1 MLDSSCVRYR
11 LWLYVMFSI
20 VIWGVTFAST
30 RVLLLDFSALEILAL
45 RFTIA
50 WLVLVGIGLVEGSA
64 RRRFSFRDELLFAA
78 MGLTGVT
85 AYQFL
90 ENCAIYYTNASNVA
104 IMVSFGPI
112 VTAVMSRVLANDKT
126 LSVRLVIGSFVA
138 ICGVAMVSMNGLG
151 EFHLRPL
158 GDIMALA
165 AMVSWGLYSVMVGK
179 VNDKGYS
186 PTTVIRKSFF
196 WALVMMLPFVLWGM
210 TEDGF
215 YALDGSF
222 SVTIDAEVNAERF
235 GRTLNWV
242 NLGFLGVLASAACF
256 VLWNHACKFLGVVH
270 TTIGLYL
277 TPVVGV
283 LFAVIFLGETLT
295 AASIVGGPVIIAGV
309 VLANTELFRWLK

>member
-1 MLDSSCVRYR
+1 MQGGTIQVRSYTIAA
-11 LWLYVMFSI
+11 F
-20 VIWGVTFAST
+20 VILVWGVTFAST
-30 RVLLLDFSALEILAL
+30 RSLLLDFSSLEILVL
-45 RFTIA
+45 RFAVA
-50 WLVLVGIGLVEGSA
+50 WLVLVGIGLVDRSA
-64 RRRFSFRDELLFAA
+64 KRRFSFRDELLFAA

-112 VTAVMSRVLANDKT
+112 VTAAMARMLTSDKT
-126 LSVRLVIGSFVA
+126 LSVRLVVGSLIAV
-138 ICGVAMVSMNGLG
+138 CGVAMVSMNGLG
-151 EFHLRPL
+151 EFHLRTL
-158 GDIMALA
+158 GDAMALA

-210 TEDGF
+210 TEEEV
-215 YALDGSF
+215 YVLDGSF

-235 GRTLNWV
+235 GRALNWV

-256 VLWNHACKFLGVVH
+256 VLWNHACKTLGVVR

-283 LFAVIFLGETLT
+283 VFAVIFLGESLT
-295 AASIVGGPVIIAGV
+295 TASIVGGLVIVAGV
-309 VLANTELFRWLK
+309 VLVNTEMFRRLK

>member
-1 MLDSSCVRYR
+1 MLGGTIQVRSYAIAA
-11 LWLYVMFSI
+11 F
-20 VIWGVTFAST
+20 VILVWGVTFGNT
-30 RVLLLDFSALEILAL
+30 RSLLLDFSALEILVL
-45 RFTIA
+45 RFAVA
-50 WLVLVGIGLVEGSA
+50 WLVLVGIGLFDRSA
-64 RRRFSFRDELLFAA
+64 KRRFSFRDELLFAA

-112 VTAVMSRVLANDKT
+112 VTAAMARVLTSDKT
-126 LSVRLVIGSFVA
+126 LSVRLVIGSLIAV
-138 ICGVAMVSMNGLG
+138 CGVAMVSMNGLG

-210 TEDGF
+210 TEEGF

-235 GRTLNWV
+235 GRALNWV

-256 VLWNHACKFLGVVH
+256 VLWNHACKTLGVVR

-283 LFAVIFLGETLT
+283 VFAVIFLGESLT
-295 AASIVGGPVIIAGV
+295 TASIVGGLVIVAGV
-309 VLANTELFRWLK
+309 VLANTEMFRRLK

>member
-1 MLDSSCVRYR
+1 MFDSSRVLC
-11 LWLYVMFSI
+11 LHWLIAILSI
-20 VIWGVTFAST
+20 IIWGVTFAST
-30 RVLLLDFSALEILAL
+30 RSLLLDFSALEILVL
-45 RFTIA
+45 RFAVA
-50 WLVLVGIGLVEGSA
+50 WLVLVEIGLFDRSA
-64 RRRFSFRDELLFAA
+64 KRRFSFRDELLFAA

-112 VTAVMSRVLANDKT
+112 VTAAMARVLTSDKT
-126 LSVRLVIGSFVA
+126 LSVRLVIGSLVA
-138 ICGVAMVSMNGLG
+138 VCGVAMVSMNGLG

-158 GDIMALA
+158 GDAMALA

-210 TEDGF
+210 TEEGF

-235 GRTLNWV
+235 GRALNWV

-256 VLWNHACKFLGVVH
+256 VLWNHACKTLGVVR

-283 LFAVIFLGETLT
+283 LFAVIFLGERLT
-295 AASIVGGPVIIAGV
+295 VASIVGGLVIVTGV
-309 VLANTELFRWLK
+309 VLANTELFRRSK

>member
-1 MLDSSCVRYR
+1 MLGGTIQVRSYAIAA
-11 LWLYVMFSI
+11 F
-20 VIWGVTFAST
+20 VILVWGVTFGST
-30 RVLLLDFSALEILAL
+30 RSLLLDFSALEILVL
-45 RFTIA
+45 RFAVA
-50 WLVLVGIGLVEGSA
+50 WLVLVGIGLFDRSA
-64 RRRFSFRDELLFAA
+64 KRRFTFRDELLFAA

-112 VTAVMSRVLANDKT
+112 VTAAMARVLTSDKT
-126 LSVRLVIGSFVA
+126 LSVRLVVGSLIAV
-138 ICGVAMVSMNGLG
+138 CGVAMVSMNGLG

-210 TEDGF
+210 TEEGF

-235 GRTLNWV
+235 GRALNWV

-256 VLWNHACKFLGVVH
+256 VLWNHACKTLGVVR

-283 LFAVIFLGETLT
+283 LFAVIFLGESLT
-295 AASIVGGPVIIAGV
+295 TASIVGGLVIVAGV
-309 VLANTELFRWLK
+309 VLANTEMFRRLT

>member
-1 MLDSSCVRYR
+1 MLGGTIQVRSYAIAA
-11 LWLYVMFSI
+11 F
-20 VIWGVTFAST
+20 VILVWGVTFGST
-30 RVLLLDFSALEILAL
+30 RSLLLDFSALEILVL
-45 RFTIA
+45 RFAVA
-50 WLVLVGIGLVEGSA
+50 WLVLVGIGLFDRSA
-64 RRRFSFRDELLFAA
+64 KRRFSFRDELLFAA

-112 VTAVMSRVLANDKT
+112 VTAAMARVLTSDKT
-126 LSVRLVIGSFVA
+126 LSVRLVIGSLVA
-138 ICGVAMVSMNGLG
+138 VCGVAMVSMNGLG

-158 GDIMALA
+158 GDAMALA

-210 TEDGF
+210 TEEGF

-235 GRTLNWV
+235 GRALNWV

-256 VLWNHACKFLGVVH
+256 VLWNHACKTLGVVR

-283 LFAVIFLGETLT
+283 LFAVIFLGESLT
-295 AASIVGGPVIIAGV
+295 TASIVGGLVIVAGV
-309 VLANTELFRWLK
+309 VLANTELFRRLK

>member
-1 MLDSSCVRYR
+1 MLGGTIQVRSYAIAA
-11 LWLYVMFSI
+11 F
-20 VIWGVTFAST
+20 VILVWGVTFGST
-30 RVLLLDFSALEILAL
+30 RSLLLDFSALEILVL
-45 RFTIA
+45 RFAVA
-50 WLVLVGIGLVEGSA
+50 WLVLVGIGLFDRSA
-64 RRRFSFRDELLFAA
+64 KRRFSFRDELLFAA

-90 ENCAIYYTNASNVA
+90 ENSAIYYTNASNVA

-112 VTAVMSRVLANDKT
+112 VTAAMARVLTSDKT
-126 LSVRLVIGSFVA
+126 LSVRLVVGSLIAV
-138 ICGVAMVSMNGLG
+138 CGVAMVSMNGLG

-158 GDIMALA
+158 GDAMALA

-210 TEDGF
+210 TEEGF

-235 GRTLNWV
+235 GRALNWV

-256 VLWNHACKFLGVVH
+256 VLWNHACKTLGVVR

-283 LFAVIFLGETLT
+283 LFAVIFLGERLT
-295 AASIVGGPVIIAGV
+295 TASIVGGLVIVAGV
-309 VLANTELFRWLK
+309 VLANTEMFRRLK

>member
-1 MLDSSCVRYR
+1 MQGGTIQVRSYTIAA
-11 LWLYVMFSI
+11 F
-20 VIWGVTFAST
+20 VILVWGVTFVST
-30 RVLLLDFSALEILAL
+30 RSLLLDFSSLEILVL
-45 RFTIA
+45 RFAVA
-50 WLVLVGIGLVEGSA
+50 WLVLVGIGLVDRSA
-64 RRRFSFRDELLFAA
+64 KRRFSFRDELLFAA

-112 VTAVMSRVLANDKT
+112 VTAAMARMLTSDKT
-126 LSVRLVIGSFVA
+126 LSVRLVVGSLIAV
-138 ICGVAMVSMNGLG
+138 CGVAMVSMNGLG

-158 GDIMALA
+158 GDAMALA

-210 TEDGF
+210 TEEGV

-235 GRTLNWV
+235 GRALNWV

-256 VLWNHACKFLGVVH
+256 VLWNHACKTLGVVR

-283 LFAVIFLGETLT
+283 VFAVIFLGESLT
-295 AASIVGGPVIIAGV
+295 TASIVGGLVIVAGV
-309 VLANTELFRWLK
+309 VLANTEMFRRLK

>member
-1 MLDSSCVRYR
+1 MLGGTIQVRSYAIAA
-11 LWLYVMFSI
+11 F
-20 VIWGVTFAST
+20 VILVWGVTFGST
-30 RVLLLDFSALEILAL
+30 RSLLLDFSALEILVL
-45 RFTIA
+45 RFAVA
-50 WLVLVGIGLVEGSA
+50 WLVLVGIGLFDRSA
-64 RRRFSFRDELLFAA
+64 KRRFSFRDELLFAA

-112 VTAVMSRVLANDKT
+112 VTAAMARVLTSDKT
-126 LSVRLVIGSFVA
+126 LSVRLVVGSLIAV
-138 ICGVAMVSMNGLG
+138 CGVAMVSMNGLG

-179 VNDKGYS
+179 VNEKGYS

-235 GRTLNWV
+235 GRALNWV
-242 NLGFLGVLASAACF
+242 NLGFLGLLASAACF
-256 VLWNHACKFLGVVH
+256 VLWNHACKALGVVR
-270 TTIGLYL
+270 TTVGLYL
-277 TPVVGV
+277 TPIVGV
-283 LFAVIFLGETLT
+283 LFAVSFLGEKLSATSV
-295 AASIVGGPVIIAGV
+295 AGGFAIIVGV
-309 VLANTELFRWLK
+309 VVANTELFRRRA

>member
-1 MLDSSCVRYR
+1 MQGGTIQVRSYTIAA
-11 LWLYVMFSI
+11 F
-20 VIWGVTFAST
+20 VILVWGVTFAST
-30 RVLLLDFSALEILAL
+30 RSLLLDFSALEILVL
-45 RFTIA
+45 RFAVA
-50 WLVLVGIGLVEGSA
+50 WLVLVGIGLVDRSA
-64 RRRFSFRDELLFAA
+64 KRRFSFRDELLFAA

-112 VTAVMSRVLANDKT
+112 VTAAMARVLTSDKT
-126 LSVRLVIGSFVA
+126 LSVRLVIGSLVA
-138 ICGVAMVSMNGLG
+138 VCGAAMVSMNGLG

-158 GDIMALA
+158 GDAMALA

-210 TEDGF
+210 TEEGF

-235 GRTLNWV
+235 GRALNWV

-256 VLWNHACKFLGVVH
+256 VLWNHACKTLGVVR

-283 LFAVIFLGETLT
+283 LFAVIFLGERLT
-295 AASIVGGPVIIAGV
+295 VASIVGGLGIVTGV
-309 VLANTELFRWLK
+309 VLANTELFRRSK

>member
-1 MLDSSCVRYR
+1 MLGGTIQVRSYAIAA
-11 LWLYVMFSI
+11 F
-20 VIWGVTFAST
+20 VILVWGVTFGST
-30 RVLLLDFSALEILAL
+30 RSLLLDFSALEILVL
-45 RFTIA
+45 RFAVA
-50 WLVLVGIGLVEGSA
+50 WLVLVGIGLFDRSA
-64 RRRFSFRDELLFAA
+64 KRRFSFRDELLFAT

-112 VTAVMSRVLANDKT
+112 VTAAMARVLTSDKT
-126 LSVRLVIGSFVA
+126 LSVRLVVGSLIAV
-138 ICGVAMVSMNGLG
+138 CGVAMVSMNGLG

-179 VNDKGYS
+179 VNEKGYS

-210 TEDGF
+210 TEEGF

-235 GRTLNWV
+235 GRALNWV

-256 VLWNHACKFLGVVH
+256 VLWNHACKTLGVVR

-283 LFAVIFLGETLT
+283 VFAVIFLGENLT
-295 AASIVGGPVIIAGV
+295 TASIVGGLVIVAGV
-309 VLANTELFRWLK
+309 VLANTELFRRLK

>member
-1 MLDSSCVRYR
+1 MLGGTIQVRSYAIAA
-11 LWLYVMFSI
+11 F
-20 VIWGVTFAST
+20 VILVWGVTFGST
-30 RVLLLDFSALEILAL
+30 RSLLLDFSALEILVL
-45 RFTIA
+45 RFAVA
-50 WLVLVGIGLVEGSA
+50 WLVLVGIGLFDRSA
-64 RRRFSFRDELLFAA
+64 KRRFSFRDELLFAA

-112 VTAVMSRVLANDKT
+112 VTAAMARVLTSDKT
-126 LSVRLVIGSFVA
+126 LSVRLVIGSLIAV
-138 ICGVAMVSMNGLG
+138 CGVAMVSMNGLG

-210 TEDGF
+210 TEEGF

-235 GRTLNWV
+235 GRALNWV

-256 VLWNHACKFLGVVH
+256 VLWNHACKTLGVVR

-283 LFAVIFLGETLT
+283 LFAVIFLGESLT
-295 AASIVGGPVIIAGV
+295 TASIVGGLVIVAGV
-309 VLANTELFRWLK
+309 VLANTELFRRLK

>member
-1 MLDSSCVRYR
+1 MLGGTIQVRSYAIAA
-11 LWLYVMFSI
+11 F
-20 VIWGVTFAST
+20 VILVWGVTFGST
-30 RVLLLDFSALEILAL
+30 RSLLLDFSALEILVL
-45 RFTIA
+45 RFAVA
-50 WLVLVGIGLVEGSA
+50 WLVLVGIGLFDRSA
-64 RRRFSFRDELLFAA
+64 KRRFTFRDELLFAA

-112 VTAVMSRVLANDKT
+112 VTAAMARVLTSDKT
-126 LSVRLVIGSFVA
+126 LSVRLVIGSLIAV
-138 ICGVAMVSMNGLG
+138 CGVAMVSMNGLG

-158 GDIMALA
+158 GDAMALA

-179 VNDKGYS
+179 VNEKGYS

-210 TEDGF
+210 TEEGF
-215 YALDGSF
+215 YTLDGSF

-235 GRTLNWV
+235 GRALNWV

-256 VLWNHACKFLGVVH
+256 VLWNHACKTLGVVR

-283 LFAVIFLGETLT
+283 VFAVIFLGESLT
-295 AASIVGGPVIIAGV
+295 TASIVGGLVIVAGV
-309 VLANTELFRWLK
+309 VLANTELFRRLK

>member
-1 MLDSSCVRYR
+1 MQGGTIQVRSYTIAA
-11 LWLYVMFSI
+11 F
-20 VIWGVTFAST
+20 VILVWGVTFAST
-30 RVLLLDFSALEILAL
+30 RSLLLDFSSLEILVL
-45 RFTIA
+45 RFAVA
-50 WLVLVGIGLVEGSA
+50 WLVLVGIGLVDRSA
-64 RRRFSFRDELLFAA
+64 KRRFSFRDELLFAA

-112 VTAVMSRVLANDKT
+112 VTAAMARMLTSDKT
-126 LSVRLVIGSFVA
+126 LSVRLVVGSLIAV
-138 ICGVAMVSMNGLG
+138 CGVAMVSMNGLG
-151 EFHLRPL
+151 EFHLRTL
-158 GDIMALA
+158 GDAMALA

-210 TEDGF
+210 TEEEV

-235 GRTLNWV
+235 GRALNWV

-256 VLWNHACKFLGVVH
+256 VLWNHACKTLGVVR

-283 LFAVIFLGETLT
+283 VFAVIFLGESLT
-295 AASIVGGPVIIAGV
+295 TASIVGGLVIVAGV
-309 VLANTELFRWLK
+309 VLVNTEMFRRLK

>member
-1 MLDSSCVRYR
+1 MAHVTGIVCALCICV
-11 LWLYVMFSI
+11 
-20 VIWGVTFAST
+20 WGVTFAST
-30 RVLLLDFSALEILAL
+30 RVLLLDFSSLEILVL
-45 RFTIA
+45 RFAIA
-50 WLVLVGIGLVEGSA
+50 WIVLVGIGLFDRSA
-64 RRRFSFRDELLFAA
+64 KRRFSFRDELLFAA

-112 VTAVMSRVLANDKT
+112 VTAAMARVLTSDKT
-126 LSVRLVIGSFVA
+126 LSVRLVIGSLIAV
-138 ICGVAMVSMNGLG
+138 CGVAMVSMNGLG

-158 GDIMALA
+158 GDAMALA

-179 VNDKGYS
+179 VNEKGYS

-210 TEDGF
+210 TEEGF

-235 GRTLNWV
+235 GRALNWV

-256 VLWNHACKFLGVVH
+256 VLWNHACKTLGVVR

-283 LFAVIFLGETLT
+283 LFAVIFLGERLT
-295 AASIVGGPVIIAGV
+295 TASIVGGLVIVTGV
-309 VLANTELFRWLK
+309 VLANTELFRRSK

>member
-1 MLDSSCVRYR
+1 MLGGTIQVRSYAIAA
-11 LWLYVMFSI
+11 F
-20 VIWGVTFAST
+20 VILVWGVTFGST
-30 RVLLLDFSALEILAL
+30 RSLLLDFSALEILVL
-45 RFTIA
+45 RFAVA
-50 WLVLVGIGLVEGSA
+50 WLVLVGIGLFDRSA
-64 RRRFSFRDELLFAA
+64 KRRFSFRDELLFAA

-112 VTAVMSRVLANDKT
+112 VTAAMARVLTSDKT
-126 LSVRLVIGSFVA
+126 LSVRLVVGSLIAV
-138 ICGVAMVSMNGLG
+138 CGVAMVSMNGLG

-210 TEDGF
+210 TEEGF

-235 GRTLNWV
+235 GRALNWV

-256 VLWNHACKFLGVVH
+256 VLWNHACKTLGVVR

-283 LFAVIFLGETLT
+283 VFAVIFLGESLT
-295 AASIVGGPVIIAGV
+295 TASIVGGLVIVAGV
-309 VLANTELFRWLK
+309 VLANTEMFRRLK

>member
-1 MLDSSCVRYR
+1 MLGGTIQVRSYT
-11 LWLYVMFSI
+11 VAAF
-20 VIWGVTFAST
+20 VILVWGVTFGST
-30 RVLLLDFSALEILAL
+30 RSLLLDFSSLEILVL
-45 RFTIA
+45 RFAVA
-50 WLVLVGIGLVEGSA
+50 WLVLVGFGLFDRTA
-64 RRRFSFRDELLFAA
+64 KRRFSFSDELLFAA

-112 VTAVMSRVLANDKT
+112 VTAVMARVLTNDKT
-126 LSVRLVIGSFVA
+126 LSVRLVVGSLVA
-138 ICGVAMVSMNGLG
+138 ICGVAMVSMNGRG

-158 GDIMALA
+158 GDAMAFA

-235 GRTLNWV
+235 GRALNWV
-242 NLGFLGVLASAACF
+242 NLGFLGMLASAACF
-256 VLWNHACKFLGVVH
+256 VLWNYACKTLGVVR
-270 TTIGLYL
+270 TTVGLYL

-283 LFAVIFLGETLT
+283 LFAVIFLGERLT
-295 AASIVGGPVIIAGV
+295 AVSMVGGLVIITGV
-309 VLANTELFRWLK
+309 VLANTELFRRLK

>member
-283 LFAVIFLGETLT
+283 LFAVIFLGERLT

>member
-1 MLDSSCVRYR
+1 MQGGTIQVRSYTIAA
-11 LWLYVMFSI
+11 F
-20 VIWGVTFAST
+20 VILVWGVTFAST
-30 RVLLLDFSALEILAL
+30 RSLLLDFSSLEILVL
-45 RFTIA
+45 RFAVA
-50 WLVLVGIGLVEGSA
+50 WLVLVGIGLVDRSA
-64 RRRFSFRDELLFAA
+64 KRRFSFRDELLFAA

-112 VTAVMSRVLANDKT
+112 VTAAMARMLTSDKT
-126 LSVRLVIGSFVA
+126 LSVRLVVGSLIAV
-138 ICGVAMVSMNGLG
+138 CGVAMVSMNGLG

-158 GDIMALA
+158 GDAMALA

-210 TEDGF
+210 TEEEV

-235 GRTLNWV
+235 GRALNWV

-256 VLWNHACKFLGVVH
+256 VLWNHACKTLGVVR

-283 LFAVIFLGETLT
+283 VFAVIFLGESLT
-295 AASIVGGPVIIAGV
+295 TASIVGGLVIVAGV
-309 VLANTELFRWLK
+309 VLVNTEMFRRLK

>member
-1 MLDSSCVRYR
+1 MCVAWI
-11 LWLYVMFSI
+11 LCHLCI
-20 VIWGVTFAST
+20 IIWGVTFAST
-30 RVLLLDFSALEILAL
+30 RLLLLDFSSLEILVL
-45 RFTIA
+45 RFAVA
-50 WLVLVGIGLVEGSA
+50 WLVLVGIGLFDRSA
-64 RRRFSFRDELLFAA
+64 KRRFSFRDELLFAT

-112 VTAVMSRVLANDKT
+112 VTAAMARVLTSDKT
-126 LSVRLVIGSFVA
+126 LSVRLVVGSLIAV
-138 ICGVAMVSMNGLG
+138 CGVAMVSMNGLG

-158 GDIMALA
+158 GDAMALA

-210 TEDGF
+210 TEEGF

-235 GRTLNWV
+235 GRALNWV

-256 VLWNHACKFLGVVH
+256 VLWNHACKTLGVVR

-283 LFAVIFLGETLT
+283 VFAVIFLGESLT
-295 AASIVGGPVIIAGV
+295 TASIVGGLVIVAGV
-309 VLANTELFRWLK
+309 VLANTEMFRRLK

>member
-1 MLDSSCVRYR
+1 MQGGTIQVRSYETAA
-11 LWLYVMFSI
+11 F
-20 VIWGVTFAST
+20 VILVWGVTFGST
-30 RVLLLDFSALEILAL
+30 RSLLLDFSALEILVL
-45 RFTIA
+45 RFAVA
-50 WLVLVGIGLVEGSA
+50 WLVLVGIGLFDRSA
-64 RRRFSFRDELLFAA
+64 KRRFSFRDELLFAA

-112 VTAVMSRVLANDKT
+112 VTAAMARVLTSDKT
-126 LSVRLVIGSFVA
+126 LSVRLVVGSLIAV
-138 ICGVAMVSMNGLG
+138 CGVAMVSMNGLG

-210 TEDGF
+210 TEEGF

-235 GRTLNWV
+235 GRALNWV

-256 VLWNHACKFLGVVH
+256 VLWNHACKTLGVVR

-277 TPVVGV
+277 TPGVGV
-283 LFAVIFLGETLT
+283 LFAVIFLGERLT
-295 AASIVGGPVIIAGV
+295 ATGIVGGLVIVTGV
-309 VLANTELFRWLK
+309 VLANTELFRRLK

>member
-1 MLDSSCVRYR
+1 
-11 LWLYVMFSI
+11 
-20 VIWGVTFAST
+20 
-30 RVLLLDFSALEILAL
+30 
-45 RFTIA
+45 
-50 WLVLVGIGLVEGSA
+50 
-64 RRRFSFRDELLFAA
+64 

-112 VTAVMSRVLANDKT
+112 VTAAMARVFTNDRT
-126 LSVRLVIGSFVA
+126 LSVRLVVGSLVA
-138 ICGVAMVSMNGLG
+138 VCGVAMVSMNGLG
-151 EFHLRPL
+151 DFHLRPL
-158 GDIMALA
+158 GDAMALA

-179 VNDKGYS
+179 ANDKGYS

-210 TEDGF
+210 TEDEF

-222 SVTIDAEVNAERF
+222 SVTIAAEVNAERF
-235 GRTLNWV
+235 GRALNWV
-242 NLGFLGVLASAACF
+242 NLGFLGLLASAACF
-256 VLWNHACKFLGVVH
+256 VLWNYACKSLGVVR

-283 LFAVIFLGETLT
+283 VFAVVFLGERLT
-295 AASIVGGPVIIAGV
+295 TTSIIGGLVIITGV
-309 VLANTELFRWLK
+309 VLANTELFRRWK

>member
-1 MLDSSCVRYR
+1 MLGGTIQVRSYAIAA
-11 LWLYVMFSI
+11 F
-20 VIWGVTFAST
+20 VILVWGVTFGST
-30 RVLLLDFSALEILAL
+30 RSLLLDFSALEILVL
-45 RFTIA
+45 RFAVA
-50 WLVLVGIGLVEGSA
+50 WLVLVGIGLFDRSA
-64 RRRFSFRDELLFAA
+64 KRRFSFRDELLFAA

-90 ENCAIYYTNASNVA
+90 ENSAIYYTNASNVA

-112 VTAVMSRVLANDKT
+112 VTAAMARVLTSDKT
-126 LSVRLVIGSFVA
+126 LSVRLVVGSLIAV
-138 ICGVAMVSMNGLG
+138 CGVAMVSMNGLG

-158 GDIMALA
+158 GDAMALA

-210 TEDGF
+210 TEEGF

-235 GRTLNWV
+235 GRALNWV

-256 VLWNHACKFLGVVH
+256 VLWNHACKTLGVVR

-283 LFAVIFLGETLT
+283 VFAVIFLGERLT
-295 AASIVGGPVIIAGV
+295 TASIVGGLVIVAGV
-309 VLANTELFRWLK
+309 VLANTELFRRLK

>member
-1 MLDSSCVRYR
+1 MLGGTIQVRSYAIAA
-11 LWLYVMFSI
+11 F
-20 VIWGVTFAST
+20 VILVWGVTFGST
-30 RVLLLDFSALEILAL
+30 RSLLLDFSALEILVL
-45 RFTIA
+45 RFAIA
-50 WLVLVGIGLVEGSA
+50 WFMLVGIGLFEGA
-64 RRRFSFRDELLFAA
+64 ERRRFSFRDELLFVG
-78 MGLTGVT
+78 MGFTGVT

-90 ENCAIYYTNASNVA
+90 ENSAIYYTNASNVA

-112 VTAVMSRVLANDKT
+112 VTAVMARVFTSDRT
-126 LSVRLVIGSFVA
+126 LSARLVVGSLVA
-138 ICGVAMVSMNGLG
+138 VCGVAMVSVNGV
-151 EFHLRPL
+151 EAFQLRPL

-210 TEDGF
+210 TEEGF

-235 GRTLNWV
+235 GRALNWV

-256 VLWNHACKFLGVVH
+256 VLWNHACKTLGVVR

-283 LFAVIFLGETLT
+283 VFAVIFLGESLT
-295 AASIVGGPVIIAGV
+295 TASIVGGLVIVAGV
-309 VLANTELFRWLK
+309 VLANTELFRRLK

>member
-1 MLDSSCVRYR
+1 MQGGTIQVRSYAIAA
-11 LWLYVMFSI
+11 F
-20 VIWGVTFAST
+20 VILVWGVTFGST
-30 RVLLLDFSALEILAL
+30 RSLLLDFSALEILVL
-45 RFTIA
+45 RFAVA
-50 WLVLVGIGLVEGSA
+50 WLVLVGIGLFDRSA
-64 RRRFSFRDELLFAA
+64 KRRFSFRDELLFAA

-112 VTAVMSRVLANDKT
+112 VTAAMARVLTSDKT
-126 LSVRLVIGSFVA
+126 LSVRLVIGSLIAV
-138 ICGVAMVSMNGLG
+138 CGVAMVSMNGLG

-158 GDIMALA
+158 GDAMALA

-210 TEDGF
+210 TEEGF

-235 GRTLNWV
+235 GRALNWV

-256 VLWNHACKFLGVVH
+256 VLWNHACKTLGVVR

-283 LFAVIFLGETLT
+283 VFAVIFLGESLT
-295 AASIVGGPVIIAGV
+295 TASIVGGLVIVAGV
-309 VLANTELFRWLK
+309 VLANTELFRRLK

>member
-1 MLDSSCVRYR
+1 MQGGTIQVRSYTIAA
-11 LWLYVMFSI
+11 F
-20 VIWGVTFAST
+20 VILVWGVTFAST
-30 RVLLLDFSALEILAL
+30 RSLLLDFSSLEILVL
-45 RFTIA
+45 RFAVA
-50 WLVLVGIGLVEGSA
+50 WLVLVGIGLFDRSA
-64 RRRFSFRDELLFAA
+64 KRRFSFRDELLFAA

-112 VTAVMSRVLANDKT
+112 VTAAMARVLTSDKT
-126 LSVRLVIGSFVA
+126 LSVRLVIGSLVA
-138 ICGVAMVSMNGLG
+138 VCGVAMVSMNGLG

-158 GDIMALA
+158 GDTMALA

-179 VNDKGYS
+179 VNEKGYS

-210 TEDGF
+210 TEEGF
-215 YALDGSF
+215 YTLDGSF

-235 GRTLNWV
+235 GRALNWV

-256 VLWNHACKFLGVVH
+256 VLWNHACKTLGVVR

-283 LFAVIFLGETLT
+283 LFAVIFLGERLT
-295 AASIVGGPVIIAGV
+295 TASIVGGLVIITGV
-309 VLANTELFRWLK
+309 VLANTELFRRSK

>member
-1 MLDSSCVRYR
+1 MLGGTIQVRSYAIAA
-11 LWLYVMFSI
+11 F
-20 VIWGVTFAST
+20 VILVWGVTFGST
-30 RVLLLDFSALEILAL
+30 RSLLLDFSALEILVL
-45 RFTIA
+45 RFAVA
-50 WLVLVGIGLVEGSA
+50 WLVLVGIGLFDRSA
-64 RRRFSFRDELLFAA
+64 KRRFSFRDELLFAA

-112 VTAVMSRVLANDKT
+112 VTAAMARVLTSDKT
-126 LSVRLVIGSFVA
+126 LSVRLVVGSLIAV
-138 ICGVAMVSMNGLG
+138 CGVAMVSMNGLG

-179 VNDKGYS
+179 VNEKGYS

-235 GRTLNWV
+235 GRALNWV

-256 VLWNHACKFLGVVH
+256 VLWNHACKTLGVVR
-270 TTIGLYL
+270 TTVGLYL
-277 TPVVGV
+277 TPIVGV
-283 LFAVIFLGETLT
+283 LFAVSFLGEKLSATSV
-295 AASIVGGPVIIAGV
+295 AGGFAIIVGV
-309 VLANTELFRWLK
+309 VVANTELFRRRA

>member
-1 MLDSSCVRYR
+1 MLGRTIQVRSYAIAA
-11 LWLYVMFSI
+11 F
-20 VIWGVTFAST
+20 VILVWGVTFAST
-30 RVLLLDFSALEILAL
+30 RSLLLDFSALEILVL
-45 RFTIA
+45 RFAVA
-50 WLVLVGIGLVEGSA
+50 WLVLVGIGLFDRSA
-64 RRRFSFRDELLFAA
+64 KRRFSFRDELLFAA

-112 VTAVMSRVLANDKT
+112 VTAAMARMLTSDKT
-126 LSVRLVIGSFVA
+126 LSVRLVVGSLIAV
-138 ICGVAMVSMNGLG
+138 CGVAMVSMNGLG

-158 GDIMALA
+158 GDAMALA

-210 TEDGF
+210 TEEGV

-222 SVTIDAEVNAERF
+222 GVTIDAEVNAERS
-235 GRTLNWV
+235 GRALNWV

-256 VLWNHACKFLGVVH
+256 VLWNHACKTLGVVC
-270 TTIGLYL
+270 TTISLYL

-283 LFAVIFLGETLT
+283 VFAVIFLGESLT
-295 AASIVGGPVIIAGV
+295 TASIVGGLVIVAGV
-309 VLANTELFRWLK
+309 VLANTEMFRRLK

>member
-1 MLDSSCVRYR
+1 MLGGTIQVRSYAIAA
-11 LWLYVMFSI
+11 F
-20 VIWGVTFAST
+20 VILVWGVTFGST
-30 RVLLLDFSALEILAL
+30 RSLLLDFSALEILVL
-45 RFTIA
+45 RFAVA
-50 WLVLVGIGLVEGSA
+50 WLVLVGIGLFDRSA
-64 RRRFSFRDELLFAA
+64 KRRFSFRDELLFAA

-112 VTAVMSRVLANDKT
+112 VTAAMARVLTSDKT
-126 LSVRLVIGSFVA
+126 LSVRLVIGSLIAV
-138 ICGVAMVSMNGLG
+138 CGVAMVSMNGLG

-210 TEDGF
+210 TEEGF

-235 GRTLNWV
+235 GRALNWV

-256 VLWNHACKFLGVVH
+256 VLWNHACKTLGVVR

-283 LFAVIFLGETLT
+283 VFAVIFLGESLT
-295 AASIVGGPVIIAGV
+295 TASIVGGLVIVAGV
-309 VLANTELFRWLK
+309 VLANTELFRRLK

>member
-1 MLDSSCVRYR
+1 MLGGTIQVRSYAIAA
-11 LWLYVMFSI
+11 F
-20 VIWGVTFAST
+20 VILVWGVTFGST
-30 RVLLLDFSALEILAL
+30 RSLLLDFSALEILVL
-45 RFTIA
+45 RFAVA
-50 WLVLVGIGLVEGSA
+50 WLVLVGIGLFDRSA
-64 RRRFSFRDELLFAA
+64 KRRFSFRDELLFAT

-112 VTAVMSRVLANDKT
+112 VTAAMARVLTSDKT
-126 LSVRLVIGSFVA
+126 LSVRLVVGSLIAV
-138 ICGVAMVSMNGLG
+138 CGVAMVSMNGSG

-158 GDIMALA
+158 GDAMALA

-210 TEDGF
+210 TEEGF

-235 GRTLNWV
+235 GRALNWV

-256 VLWNHACKFLGVVH
+256 VLWNHACKTLGVVR

-283 LFAVIFLGETLT
+283 LFAVIFLGERLT
-295 AASIVGGPVIIAGV
+295 TASIVGGLVIVAGV
-309 VLANTELFRWLK
+309 VLANTELFRRLK

>member
-1 MLDSSCVRYR
+1 MSDSSRVLC
-11 LWLYVMFSI
+11 LHWLCAIFSI
-20 VIWGVTFAST
+20 IIWGVTFAST
-30 RVLLLDFSALEILAL
+30 RLLLLDFSSLEILVL
-45 RFTIA
+45 RFAVA
-50 WLVLVGIGLVEGSA
+50 WLVLVGIGLFDRSA
-64 RRRFSFRDELLFAA
+64 KRRFSFRDELLFAA

-112 VTAVMSRVLANDKT
+112 VTAAMARVLTSDKT
-126 LSVRLVIGSFVA
+126 LSVRLVVGSLIAV
-138 ICGVAMVSMNGLG
+138 CGVAMVSMNGSG

-158 GDIMALA
+158 GDAMALA

-210 TEDGF
+210 TEEGF

-235 GRTLNWV
+235 GRALNWV

-256 VLWNHACKFLGVVH
+256 VLWNHVCKTLGVVR

-283 LFAVIFLGETLT
+283 LFAVIFLGERLT
-295 AASIVGGPVIIAGV
+295 TASIVGGLVIVAGV
-309 VLANTELFRWLK
+309 MLANTEMFRRLK

>member
-1 MLDSSCVRYR
+1 MCVAWI
-11 LWLYVMFSI
+11 LCHLCI
-20 VIWGVTFAST
+20 IIWGVTFAST
-30 RVLLLDFSALEILAL
+30 RLLLLDFSSLEILVL
-45 RFTIA
+45 RFAVA
-50 WLVLVGIGLVEGSA
+50 WLVLVGIGLFDRSA
-64 RRRFSFRDELLFAA
+64 KRRFSFRDELLFAT

-112 VTAVMSRVLANDKT
+112 VTAAMARVLTSDKT
-126 LSVRLVIGSFVA
+126 LSVRLVVGSLIAV
-138 ICGVAMVSMNGLG
+138 CGVAMVSMNGLG

-158 GDIMALA
+158 GDAMALA

-210 TEDGF
+210 TEEGF

-235 GRTLNWV
+235 GRALNWV

-256 VLWNHACKFLGVVH
+256 VLWNHACKTLGVVR

-283 LFAVIFLGETLT
+283 LFAVIFLGESLT
-295 AASIVGGPVIIAGV
+295 TASIVGGLVIVAGV
-309 VLANTELFRWLK
+309 VLANTELFRRLK

>member
-1 MLDSSCVRYR
+1 MQGGTIQVRSYTIAA
-11 LWLYVMFSI
+11 F
-20 VIWGVTFAST
+20 VILVWGVTFAST
-30 RVLLLDFSALEILAL
+30 RSLLLDFSSLEILVL
-45 RFTIA
+45 RFAVA
-50 WLVLVGIGLVEGSA
+50 WLVLVGIGLVDRSA
-64 RRRFSFRDELLFAA
+64 KRRFSFRDELLFAA

-112 VTAVMSRVLANDKT
+112 VTAAMARMLTSDKT
-126 LSVRLVIGSFVA
+126 LSVRLVVGSLIAV
-138 ICGVAMVSMNGLG
+138 CGVAMVSMNGLG

-158 GDIMALA
+158 GDAMALA

-210 TEDGF
+210 TEEEV

-235 GRTLNWV
+235 GRALNWV

-256 VLWNHACKFLGVVH
+256 VLWNHACKTLGVVR

-283 LFAVIFLGETLT
+283 VFAVIFLGESLT
-295 AASIVGGPVIIAGV
+295 TASIVGGLVIVAGV
-309 VLANTELFRWLK
+309 VLANTEMFRRLK

>member
-1 MLDSSCVRYR
+1 MLGGTIQVRSYAIAA
-11 LWLYVMFSI
+11 F
-20 VIWGVTFAST
+20 VILVWGVTFGST
-30 RVLLLDFSALEILAL
+30 RSLLLDFSALEILVL
-45 RFTIA
+45 RFAVA
-50 WLVLVGIGLVEGSA
+50 WLVLVGIGLFDRSA
-64 RRRFSFRDELLFAA
+64 KRRFSFRDELLFAA

-112 VTAVMSRVLANDKT
+112 VTAAMARVLTSDKT
-126 LSVRLVIGSFVA
+126 LSVRLVVGSLIAV
-138 ICGVAMVSMNGLG
+138 CGVAMVSMNGLG

-210 TEDGF
+210 TEEGF

-235 GRTLNWV
+235 GRALNWV

-256 VLWNHACKFLGVVH
+256 VLWNHACKTLGVVR

-283 LFAVIFLGETLT
+283 VFAVIFLGESLT
-295 AASIVGGPVIIAGV
+295 TASIVGGLVIVAGV
-309 VLANTELFRWLK
+309 VLANTELFRRLK

>member
-1 MLDSSCVRYR
+1 MLGGTIQVRSYAIAA
-11 LWLYVMFSI
+11 F
-20 VIWGVTFAST
+20 VILVWGVTFGST
-30 RVLLLDFSALEILAL
+30 RSLLLDFSALEILVL
-45 RFTIA
+45 RFAVA
-50 WLVLVGIGLVEGSA
+50 WLVLVGIGLFDRSA
-64 RRRFSFRDELLFAA
+64 KRRFSFRDELLFAA

-112 VTAVMSRVLANDKT
+112 VTAAMARMLTSDKT
-126 LSVRLVIGSFVA
+126 LSVRLVVGSLIAV
-138 ICGVAMVSMNGLG
+138 CGVAMVSMNGLG

-210 TEDGF
+210 TEEGF

-235 GRTLNWV
+235 GRALNWV

-256 VLWNHACKFLGVVH
+256 VLWNHACKTLGVVR

-283 LFAVIFLGETLT
+283 LFAVIFLGESLT
-295 AASIVGGPVIIAGV
+295 TASIVGGLVIVAGV
-309 VLANTELFRWLK
+309 VLANTEMFRRLK

>member
-1 MLDSSCVRYR
+1 MQGGTIQVRSYTIAA
-11 LWLYVMFSI
+11 F
-20 VIWGVTFAST
+20 VILVWGVTFAST
-30 RVLLLDFSALEILAL
+30 RSLLLDFSSLEILVL
-45 RFTIA
+45 RFAVA
-50 WLVLVGIGLVEGSA
+50 WLVLVGIGLVDRSA
-64 RRRFSFRDELLFAA
+64 KRRFSFRDELLFAA

-112 VTAVMSRVLANDKT
+112 VMAAMARMLTSDKT
-126 LSVRLVIGSFVA
+126 LSVRLVVGSLIAV
-138 ICGVAMVSMNGLG
+138 CGVAMVSMNGLG

-158 GDIMALA
+158 GDAMALA

-210 TEDGF
+210 TEEEV

-235 GRTLNWV
+235 GRALNWV

-256 VLWNHACKFLGVVH
+256 VLWNHACKTLGVVR

-283 LFAVIFLGETLT
+283 VFAVIFLGESLT
-295 AASIVGGPVIIAGV
+295 TASIVGGLVIVAGV
-309 VLANTELFRWLK
+309 VLVNTEMFRRLK